1 MDKKLTDEQ
10 LLEALQARLGE
21 FQNAVKEKHDLQ
33 EQLSELNKKLDEAE
47 AFKSHFIARISNEII
62 NPFTSVTTIAD
73 SILKSGTKDWDE
85 LYRMVE
91 HIYNEAFFLDF
102 QLRNLF
108 TAAKIESG
116 EIDREVVTTYPSE
129 LIQASIDSF
138 AKQAEKK
145 GLKINSE
152 IHINEGEAFK
162 TDSEKLK
169 LIIKNLVSNA
179 VKYSAKESEIVL
191 QAGID
196 KQGFYFTIENEGEI
210 IPVEQREGIFDRFRQ
225 LDTRIHSLNPGS
237 GIGLSICKELTDIL
251 YGNIS
256 ASEGKR
262 GMRFSIVI
270 PESEDPSEGF
280 DQSGDELFFDDE
292 NTTGEIL

>member
-1 MDKKLTDEQ
+1 MVKKLNDEE
-10 LLEALQARLGE
+10 LLEALQERLGE
-21 FQNAVKEKHDLQ
+21 FQNAVKDKHDLR
-33 EQLSELNKKLDEAE
+33 EQLTEVNKKLDDAE

-62 NPFTSVTTIAD
+62 NPFTSITTIAD
-73 SILKSGTKDWDE
+73 NILKSESLDWE
-85 LYRMVE
+85 EVHRMVE

-116 EIDREVVTTYPSE
+116 EIEREVVTTHPSE

-138 AKQAEKK
+138 VKQAEKK
-145 GLKINSE
+145 GLKINKD
-152 IHINEGEAFK
+152 IQFREGETFK

-169 LIIKNLVSNA
+169 LIMKNLVSNA
-179 VKYSAKESEIVL
+179 VKYSEKESVVSL
-191 QAGID
+191 QARFD
-196 KQGFYFTIENEGEI
+196 ENGFYFTIENEGEI
-210 IPVEQREGIFDRFRQ
+210 IPEEKREGIFDRFRQ

-237 GIGLSICKELTDIL
+237 GIGLSICKELADIL
-251 YGNIS
+251 YGSIS
-256 ASEGKR
+256 ASEGAK
-262 GMRFSIVI
+262 GMRFSVVI
-270 PESEDPSEGF
+270 PEAEQPSEGF